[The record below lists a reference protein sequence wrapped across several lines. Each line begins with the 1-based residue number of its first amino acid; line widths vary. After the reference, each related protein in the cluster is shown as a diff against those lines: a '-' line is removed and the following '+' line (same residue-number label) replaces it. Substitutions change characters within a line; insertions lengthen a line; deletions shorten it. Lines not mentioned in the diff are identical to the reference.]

1 MPKCLESKIEEK
13 LRFKIVLSF
22 SIGRRAGIVAVVE
35 KDSARPAVACYHLSV
50 EGRLQRVWSGFWKRG
65 GRKNII

>member
-1 MPKCLESKIEEK
+1 MTLPKCLESKIEEK

-35 KDSARPAVACYHLSV
+35 NDFARPAVACYHLSV
-50 EGRLQRVWSGFWKRG
+50 EGRL
-65 GRKNII
+65 